1 MMTLRFRSFPSH
13 LLQTIRG
20 VKSIPRPQPIRQC
33 IQRLTETVKSSTGP
47 NLSDSLSAIEI
58 LRDLAQLQQ
67 ERFVIPVQFF
77 HHGFKVA
84 AAARESEVLLSLAR
98 MVSQQRE
105 DASLRKK
112 TLIAGL
118 KHIISH
124 NLYEDACAV
133 WMEGQRALVFSHSET
148 KEVTSFLHGRH
159 LKFSDVQ
166 PSSTVDTT
174 TSNPNHI
181 SVSSPSASVASVA
194 VEEPSLQAACQS
206 YLNLA
211 ERLVDAQQHSNP
223 NQLGRLPERD
233 SLLDE
238 ATDSLLHLLSRRN
251 SDGTVDPSL
260 LDTLASVDFRA
271 RARAH
276 LCLLTRADQFNE
288 ALLCLNRL
296 LGVYSWPASS
306 PPGSGYSELS
316 SLLRAIVR
324 DNVEVESYL
333 QDNERAYDTNPQSWV
348 YSLLCRIVH
357 DSGYI
362 YPYHGRHTKNKS
374 DILEEIKENALQ
386 ALQVLE
392 KGGLQ
397 VDARLLHA
405 FLRACKI
412 RLDVE
417 RTNEPKIEDEQ
428 KTFGPFTRE
437 VREWISWLPEGK
449 MQSSLL
455 HELFTILL
463 TKPTSY
469 TINSAVYLLEWST
482 SSQSVEVPGET
493 IAWVCQ
499 QVAEHGTKEKI
510 LRLSKQIS
518 HCFSPEELDYKDKKE
533 QYLILSA
540 QFALHKALENRLDM
554 LNVLRSGLRLPGYNI
569 SRDLF
574 QETIQALCTTPS
586 GTLSKQQ
593 DLRRVFEEIG
603 TVVDWFHGHMVTRST
618 FSCTEAVDALLPL
631 FRHAIH
637 LNDEEK
643 RTEGVEKSLA
653 SLEDYLRRNWSA
665 KDQEDHLHD
674 QVLHTVVD
682 CYCLAGKREE
692 GLKKLIAIQEAH
704 PNKPLLTAH
713 SLLPYLQDM
722 MKTGE
727 IAEVEVVVSTYLL
740 NPGKTLNRGVADCLV
755 SGVMYR
761 EDYRDALDLVVD
773 IYHQHGVTVSFK
785 LLASMLYHWKRKMDS
800 YEEKRVKDV
809 ATLFYGERWVRNAI
823 QGYRDQP
830 EEEGFEV

>member
-1 MMTLRFRSFPSH
+1 MMMTLRLRPFPSH

-20 VKSIPRPQPIRQC
+20 VKTIPRPQPIRQC
-33 IQRLTETVKSSTGP
+33 LQRLTESIKSTTGP
-47 NLSDSLSAIEI
+47 NLSDHLPAHDI
-58 LRDLAQLQQ
+58 LRDLSLLQQ
-67 ERFVIPVQFF
+67 ERFIIPSQFF
-77 HHGFKVA
+77 SHGFKVA

-98 MVSQQRE
+98 LVTLQRE

-118 KHIISH
+118 KQIISH

-133 WMEGQRALVFSHSET
+133 WTEGQRALVFSHSET
-148 KEVTSFLHGRH
+148 RQVTSFLHGNH
-159 LKFSDVQ
+159 LKFSNLQ
-166 PSSTVDTT
+166 PSSAMDKTS
-174 TSNPNHI
+174 SNPNHI
-181 SVSSPSASVASVA
+181 SVSSPAASVESVT
-194 VEEPSLQAACQS
+194 VEEPSFQVACQS
-206 YLNLA
+206 YLHLA
-211 ERLVDAQQHSNP
+211 ERLVDAQQHSSP

-276 LCLLTRADQFNE
+276 LCLLTRADQFNQ
-288 ALLCLNRL
+288 ALLCFSRL
-296 LGVYSWPASS
+296 LDVYSWPASS
-306 PPGSGYSELS
+306 PADSGYSELA
-316 SLLRAIVR
+316 SLLNAVVR

-333 QDNERAYDTNPQSWV
+333 LDNERAYNTSPQSWA
-348 YSLLCRIVH
+348 YSLLCRILH

-362 YPYHGRHTKNKS
+362 YAYRGRHTKSKS
-374 DILEEIKENALQ
+374 EIMDEIKENALQ

-392 KGGLQ
+392 KGGVQ

-417 RTNEPKIEDEQ
+417 RTSEPQIEDEQ
-428 KTFGPFTRE
+428 KAFGSFTWQ

-463 TKPTSY
+463 TKPTSH
-469 TINSAVYLLEWST
+469 TINMAVNLLEWST
-482 SSQSVEVPGET
+482 SLQSVEVSAET

-499 QVAEHGTKEKI
+499 QVAQKGTKEKI
-510 LRLSKQIS
+510 QRLSKQLS
-518 HCFSPEELDYKDKKE
+518 HYLSTEALGYKDEKE

-540 QFALHKALENRLDM
+540 QFALYTALGNRLEM
-554 LNVLRSGLRLPGYNI
+554 LNVLRSCLRLPGYHI

-574 QETIQALCTTPS
+574 QEAIQALCTTSS
-586 GTLSKQQ
+586 GALSKQQ
-593 DLRRVFEEIG
+593 DLKRAFEEIG
-603 TVVDWFHGHMVTRST
+603 TVVDWFHGHMVSRST
-618 FSCTEAVDALLPL
+618 FSRTEAVDALLPL
-631 FRHAIH
+631 FRHAIY
-637 LNDEEK
+637 LNAEEK
-643 RTEGVEKSLA
+643 HLQGVEKSLT

-682 CYCLAGKREE
+682 CYCIAGKREE

-704 PNKPLLTAH
+704 PDKPLLTAH
-713 SLLPYLQDM
+713 SLVPYLQNLM
-722 MKTGE
+722 STGE
-727 IAEVEVVVSTYLL
+727 IAEVEVAVATYLL
-740 NPGKTLNRGVADCLV
+740 NAGKALNRGVADCLV
-755 SGVMYR
+755 SGMMHR

-773 IYHQHGVTVSFK
+773 IHHQHGVSVSFK
-785 LLASMLYHWKRKMDS
+785 VLVSMLYHWKRRMDS

-809 ATLFYGERWVRNAI
+809 ATLFYGERLVRNAL
-823 QGYRDQP
+823 QGYRDQL
-830 EEEGFEV
+830 EE